1 MKSPAE
7 IRHALSGPVASVNTP
22 FTREGAID
30 YRSLQNFVDFV
41 IEGGSRTVL
50 LTYGDSLYSIL
61 TDQEV
66 AEVTRAVVEFTRRRA
81 MVVAADR
88 MWWTGR
94 TVEFAAYCRNV
105 GADVLMVLPPDWC
118 QSGTCPSCWSRIS
131 PPSGRCHAAWS
142 FSAGCGM
149 RSRA

>member
-50 LTYGDSLYSIL
+50 LTYGDSLY
-61 TDQEV
+61 
-66 AEVTRAVVEFTRRRA
+66 
-81 MVVAADR
+81 
-88 MWWTGR
+88 
-94 TVEFAAYCRNV
+94 
-105 GADVLMVLPPDWC
+105 
-118 QSGTCPSCWSRIS
+118 
-131 PPSGRCHAAWS
+131 
-142 FSAGCGM
+142 
-149 RSRA
+149 